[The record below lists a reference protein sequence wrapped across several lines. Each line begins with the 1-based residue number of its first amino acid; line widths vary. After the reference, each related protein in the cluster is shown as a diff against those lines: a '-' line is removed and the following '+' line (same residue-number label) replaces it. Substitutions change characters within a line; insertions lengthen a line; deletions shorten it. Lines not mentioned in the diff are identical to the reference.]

1 MAEAIRQ
8 GKLLAMG
15 KSAGQGSEPSPKKPS
30 PVVMKKGG
38 MVKGKGGKRC

>member
-15 KSAGQGSEPSPKKPS
+15 KSTPQGREPAPKKPS

-38 MVKGKGGKRC
+38 QVKGGKRC